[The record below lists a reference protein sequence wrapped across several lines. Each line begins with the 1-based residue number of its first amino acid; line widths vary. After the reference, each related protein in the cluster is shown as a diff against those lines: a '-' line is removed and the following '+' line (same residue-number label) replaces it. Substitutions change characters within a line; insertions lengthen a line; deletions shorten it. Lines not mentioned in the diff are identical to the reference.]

1 MPQSIIDMN
10 KIYRRLFKSL
20 WITEIKEFNLLIGGR
35 NLVEVDVITAHL
47 IGVVP
52 QKIPYLTLAA
62 ATF

>member
-1 MPQSIIDMN
+1 MN
-10 KIYRRLFKSL
+10 KIYKRLFKSL

-52 QKIPYLTLAA
+52 QKIPYLTLAG

>member
-1 MPQSIIDMN
+1 MN